1 MKALSIRQP
10 WAELILQGRR
20 TIEPRTWQTNYRG
33 RIAIHASQTVGEEA
47 CVAYGLD
54 PAKVARGALLGTVEL
69 VDILPLDERGWEA
82 LREQHLSLRDFPG
95 PMFGWQLEAPQRL
108 PQPIPMRGRMSLFNV
123 PDDLTTPPPQPSPSE
138 GEPPPPQ
145 PSPSEGEGEREE
157 VRARRASPAYL
168 VGDEVARHD
177 PEKPF
182 EMRVVPRDDG
192 DYGLALYQWP
202 VAANA
207 GRESN
212 SLTTKPQRLVSLAG
226 DPLRAVAD
234 HVLEALRKAGYKA
247 TDLSRE
253 RRKPFQLDEETGLRL
268 GLLFLAVKPLARMD
282 RVEAISS
289 ALRTMP
295 SEEAYYWFSKCT
307 AGASAVNAQRALRIL
322 LAGE

>member
-20 TIEPRTWQTNYRG
+20 TIEPRTWQTTYRG
-33 RIAIHASQTVGEEA
+33 RIAIHASQTIGEED

-54 PAKVARGALLGTVEL
+54 PAQVVRGALVGTVEL
-69 VDILPLDERGWEA
+69 VDVLPLDKGGWET
-82 LREQHLSLRDFPG
+82 LCDQHLSLHDFPG
-95 PMFGWQLEAPQRL
+95 PMFGWRLEDPQRL

-123 PDDLTTPPPQPSPSE
+123 PDDLTSPRPSPSE

-145 PSPSEGEGEREE
+145 PSPSEGEGEREGM
-157 VRARRASPAYL
+157 RGRRPAAIYSAGGEL
-168 VGDEVARHD
+168 PKRD

-182 EMRVVPRDDG
+182 ELRVVPGDG
-192 DYGLALYQWP
+192 GNYGLALYQWP

-207 GRESN
+207 KGESN
-212 SLTTKPQRLVSLAG
+212 SRPAKPQRLASLAS

-268 GLLFLAVKPLARMD
+268 GLLFLAVKPLTRMD

-289 ALRTMP
+289 ALRAMP

-307 AGASAVNAQRALRIL
+307 AGASAINAQRALRIL

>member
-1 MKALSIRQP
+1 MKAISIRQP

-33 RIAIHASQTVGEEA
+33 RIAIHASQTVKEEA

-54 PAKVARGALLGTVEL
+54 QTKVVRGALVGTVEL
-69 VDILPLDERGWEA
+69 VDVLPLDKRGWEA

-95 PMFGWQLEAPQRL
+95 PMFGWRLEDPQRL

-123 PDDLTTPPPQPSPSE
+123 PDE
-138 GEPPPPQ
+138 VIAGKAPPPP
-145 PSPSEGEGEREE
+145 RATYT
-157 VRARRASPAYL
+157 VRHDAPAY
-168 VGDEVARHD
+168 D

-182 EMRVVPRDDG
+182 ELRVVPRDDG

-207 GRESN
+207 RQESN
-212 SLTTKPQRLVSLAG
+212 ARPTKPQRLVSLAG
-226 DPLRAVAD
+226 DSLRAVAD
-234 HVLEALRKAGYKA
+234 HVLEALRKSGYKV
-247 TDLSRE
+247 TDLSRN
-253 RRKPFQLDEETGLRL
+253 RRQPFQLDEETGLRL
-268 GLLFLAVKPLARMD
+268 GLLFLAIKPLTRMD

-307 AGASAVNAQRALRIL
+307 AGASAANAQRALRIL